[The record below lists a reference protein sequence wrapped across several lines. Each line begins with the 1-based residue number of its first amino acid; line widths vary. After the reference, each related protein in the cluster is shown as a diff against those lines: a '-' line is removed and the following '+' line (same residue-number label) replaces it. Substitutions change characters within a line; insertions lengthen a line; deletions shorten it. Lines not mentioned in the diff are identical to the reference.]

1 MSVSLPFL
9 GYLFGFLGLDK
20 APRQG
25 NRPMELTSSFV
36 DLLPQFSPVFTAPT
50 YQTFVAI
57 VAGWVLSQR
66 HRFITEVIF
75 SSGHVGHGHG
85 ARFHRFF
92 SHAAWDLDTLSLSL
106 ARLVVTILAP
116 GAALLGAVDATLC
129 RKRGLTL
136 YGAGMHYDP
145 LISSRPKAL
154 VSWGHDWVVLCLII
168 VHPFWAPTKVFA
180 LPIAARLY
188 INRQG
193 LTKGKERK
201 GKSSRAPTK
210 ANAKTTGNA
219 KTKAK
224 ADPHHR
230 TRPELGLELINLA
243 ARWFPND
250 EIIVLGDSA
259 YGGRSVLSHLPPK
272 VQLIS
277 RVHPKAALYKPA
289 PPKTEKTPGR
299 PRKKSDRLPGMAE
312 WAEDT
317 SQPWTRLDF
326 DQFGRHAA
334 LDFKAIPALYYN
346 KSGRDRLLT
355 LVLVRDPEG
364 KRPDQMFYG
373 TKLDWTAKEILS
385 AYACRR
391 AIECTFEYG
400 KPFLGLED
408 PANRLPKAVE
418 RTAPLA
424 LFLFSMVVVWFHQT
438 GHQFVRFP
446 FRPWYP
452 QTCIS
457 DHYATAESV
466 WSSISRHSGEGTSAP
481 EAPETRCCH
490 ICNRNAPSMSLN
502 VGVTLCRYHERC
514 RSTCAPA

>member
-1 MSVSLPFL
+1 
-9 GYLFGFLGLDK
+9 
-20 APRQG
+20 
-25 NRPMELTSSFV
+25 MELTSSFV

-75 SSGHVGHGHG
+75 SSGHVGHGHWS
-85 ARFHRFF
+85 RFHRFF
-92 SHAAWDLDTLSLSL
+92 SHAAWDLDTLSLFL

-116 GAALLGAVDATLC
+116 GAALLWAVDDTLC

-145 LISSRPKAL
+145 LISSRPKVL

-289 PPKTEKTPGR
+289 PPKAEKTPGR
-299 PRKKSDRLPGMAE
+299 PRKKGDRLPGMAE

-326 DQFGRHAA
+326 DQFGLHAA
-334 LDFKAIPALYYN
+334 LDVKAIPALYY

-355 LVLVRDPEG
+355 IVLVRDPEG
-364 KRPDQMFYG
+364 KRPDQMFYC

-385 AYACRR
+385 AYACRW
-391 AIECTFEYG
+391 AIECTFEYC
-400 KPFLGLED
+400 KQFLGLED

-418 RTAPLA
+418 RTAPMA

-452 QTCIS
+452 QKEEPSFADMVTTLRRLS
-457 DHYATAESV
+457 YDEKTEGLLPGP
-466 WSSISRHSGEGTSAP
+466 SRLKTWIAQLTELLSRTG
-481 EAPETRCCH
+481 
-490 ICNRNAPSMSLN
+490 
-502 VGVTLCRYHERC
+502 
-514 RSTCAPA
+514 